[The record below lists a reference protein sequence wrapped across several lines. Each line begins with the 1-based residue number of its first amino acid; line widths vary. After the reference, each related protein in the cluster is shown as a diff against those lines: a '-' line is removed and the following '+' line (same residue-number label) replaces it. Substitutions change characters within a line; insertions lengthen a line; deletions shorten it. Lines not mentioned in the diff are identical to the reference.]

1 MITFLSKVK
10 DDEQGC
16 LYKKDLESTSD
27 YYSNVF
33 NSIEDGVSVLD
44 KDYVIEDVN
53 FTVKKWYKEREKI
66 IGLKCYEVFHNRT
79 TPCEI
84 CPVRRTLETGKMHV
98 EVIPFKT
105 IDTGE
110 AGWKEIKGYPIYG
123 GEEVVGVV
131 EYVKDVTYEMDLF
144 SKVAGIEREL
154 ANLKAQNEI
163 LKTFIDQKEKEQYS
177 LQNNISLNIN
187 NLIKPVIKEINSS
200 MVSGS
205 IDRQM
210 ILFLES
216 LIDRIVEPYLTN
228 VPDPENNFTTRE
240 VEILQLIKQGKSS
253 KEIATLLFVTPKT
266 VAFHRGNIRKKLGL
280 CKTDNLRTHILK
292 NPNFSE

>member
-1 MITFLSKVK
+1 MITFLSNVK
-10 DDEQGC
+10 DDEQGW

-33 NSIEDGVSVLD
+33 NIIEDGVSVLD

-53 FTVKKWYKEREKI
+53 PAVKKWYKERENF
-66 IGLKCYEVFHNRT
+66 IGLKCYEVFHDRT
-79 TPCEI
+79 SPCDK

-98 EVIPFKT
+98 EVIPYKA
-105 IDTGE
+105 IGTGV
-110 AGWKEIKGYPIYG
+110 AGWKEIKGYPIYD
-123 GEEVVGVV
+123 GEEIVGVV

-154 ANLKAQNEI
+154 VNLKAQNEI
-163 LKTFIDQKEKEQYS
+163 LQSFIDEREKEHFS
-177 LQNNISLNIN
+177 LQSNISLNVK
-187 NLIKPVIKEINSS
+187 NLIKPVIHEIRNNIVSDSS
-200 MVSGS
+200 EE
-205 IDRQM
+205 RM

-216 LIDRIVEPYLTN
+216 LIDRIVEPYLIN
-228 VPDPENNFTTRE
+228 VPDPESSFTTRE
-240 VEILQLIKQGKSS
+240 IEILQLIKQGKSS

-280 CKTDNLRTHILK
+280 CKTDNLRTYILK
-292 NPNFSE
+292 NPTFSE